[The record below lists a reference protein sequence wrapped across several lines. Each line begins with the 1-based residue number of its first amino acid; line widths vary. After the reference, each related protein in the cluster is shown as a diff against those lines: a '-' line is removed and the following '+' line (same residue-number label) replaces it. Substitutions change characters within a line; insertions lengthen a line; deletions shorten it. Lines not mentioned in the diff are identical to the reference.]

1 MSDVSFELGSEWWM
15 AQVCRVMRD
24 MTAVVDTKGDTMR
37 PERKNLCREC
47 EECAVE
53 IFETPN
59 DQSVPMLQLAR
70 LDALVRSVYNDVL
83 TKEQRKKCGVWQQG
97 VSPMAE
103 TPFVHHGRMRRLRH
117 VWKTSGTTIEL

>member
-1 MSDVSFELGSEWWM
+1 MPGDVDGKQ
-15 AQVCRVMRD
+15 AD
-24 MTAVVDTKGDTMR
+24 APVVDREDADQIAANMAAGLQEQGDLR
-37 PERKNLCREC
+37 PAEVVVAHRHQRL
-47 EECAVE
+47 
-53 IFETPN
+53 
-59 DQSVPMLQLAR
+59 LQLAR